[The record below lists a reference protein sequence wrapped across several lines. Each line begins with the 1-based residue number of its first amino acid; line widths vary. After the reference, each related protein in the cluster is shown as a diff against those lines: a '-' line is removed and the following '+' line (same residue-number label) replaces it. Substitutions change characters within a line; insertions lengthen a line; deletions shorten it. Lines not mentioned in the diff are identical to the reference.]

1 MPTGMIVPPI
11 SGPGNGAAPETNQS
25 TKEWALRGTLTSGR
39 VAVALSAAALFCA
52 IGGGAYAAASSSKT
66 VTVCVKHSG
75 GELYQAKKCAKR
87 DKKLSW
93 NEKGV
98 AGAVG
103 ATGAAGAPGAAG
115 TPGAAG
121 PGAKLISADV
131 AVGSSSTG
139 TIDGTWSYTLTC
151 ITDSPDDEAT
161 VSLTGPG
168 TVAWTSAF
176 NTQAETSTPAMGI
189 SSYSLAVIGG
199 PADETLWL
207 QSGTTA
213 AEGHMLVWA
222 STSCNVVGSA
232 TPLTS

>member
-1 MPTGMIVPPI
+1 
-11 SGPGNGAAPETNQS
+11 
-25 TKEWALRGTLTSGR
+25 

-52 IGGGAYAAASSSKT
+52 IGGGAYAAASSSKM

-75 GELYQAKKCAKR
+75 GELYQAKKCAKH

-98 AGAVG
+98 AGA
-103 ATGAAGAPGAAG
+103 TGAAGAAGAPGAPGAAG

-131 AVGSSSTG
+131 AAGSSSTG
-139 TIDGTWSYTLTC
+139 TIDGIWSYTLSCTSGS
-151 ITDSPDDEAT
+151 TLDQAT
-161 VSLTGPG
+161 FSLSGPG
-168 TVAWTSAF
+168 TVAVASAG
-176 NTQAETSTPAMGI
+176 NGQPNSSSPATGL
-189 SSYSLAVIGG
+189 SSYELVLAGG
-199 PADETLWL
+199 PEHETFWF

-213 AEGHMLVWA
+213 AEVDLLVWA
-222 STSCNVVGSA
+222 TTSCNAVGSA

>member
-1 MPTGMIVPPI
+1 
-11 SGPGNGAAPETNQS
+11 
-25 TKEWALRGTLTSGR
+25 LRGTLTSGR

-52 IGGGAYAAASSSKT
+52 IGGGAYAAASSSST

-75 GELYQAKKCAKR
+75 GELYQAKKCAKH

-98 AGAVG
+98 AGATG
-103 ATGAAGAPGAAG
+103 ATGAAGAAGATGAPGAAGTPGTAG

-121 PGAKLISADV
+121 PGAQLISADV
-131 AVGSSSTG
+131 ATGSSSTG

-151 ITDSPDDEAT
+151 ASHSTDDEAT
-161 VSLTGPG
+161 VTLTGPG
-168 TVAWTSAF
+168 TAAWTSTF
-176 NTQAETSTPAMGI
+176 TTQSETITPATAA
-189 SSYSLAVIGG
+189 SSYNLAVIGG
-199 PADETLWL
+199 PADEALWL

-213 AEGHMLVWA
+213 AEVHMLVW
-222 STSCNVVGSA
+222 STSSCNVVGSA